1 MRTRF
6 ACRLRLYQTRLN
18 CAMQYTGR
26 LQIAK
31 GNQEKPPVNPMRHV
45 YPPALRLSSVLLLLG
60 LSACAAVEDS
70 PLSSSQLQRQY
81 DKTLTK
87 TEQQAVISD
96 LQSTTSKK
104 ENEAGDKAPA
114 GAESEENT
122 N

>member
-1 MRTRF
+1 MRTSF
-6 ACRLRLYQTRLN
+6 DCRLRLYQRRLN
-18 CAMQYTGR
+18 SVMQYTGR
-26 LQIAK
+26 LQIAR
-31 GNQEKPPVNPMRHV
+31 GNQQKPPSNRMRHV
-45 YPPALRLSSVLLLLG
+45 HPPALRFSAVLLLLG

-96 LQSTTSKK
+96 LQSATSKK
-104 ENEAGDKAPA
+104 EGDTGGDNDPA
-114 GAESEENT
+114 TESDHT

>member
-1 MRTRF
+1 
-6 ACRLRLYQTRLN
+6 
-18 CAMQYTGR
+18 
-26 LQIAK
+26 
-31 GNQEKPPVNPMRHV
+31 MRHV
-45 YPPALRLSSVLLLLG
+45 HPPALRLSGVLLLLG

-96 LQSTTSKK
+96 LQGATTKK
-104 ENEAGDKAPA
+104 EGEKAGEGGEKAGDDGADNDPA
-114 GAESEENT
+114 TESDNT

>member
-1 MRTRF
+1 
-6 ACRLRLYQTRLN
+6 
-18 CAMQYTGR
+18 MQYTGR

-31 GNQEKPPVNPMRHV
+31 GNQQKPFPNRMRHLYPPV
-45 YPPALRLSSVLLLLG
+45 LRLCAVLLLPG

-70 PLSSSQLQRQY
+70 PLSSKQLQRQY

-96 LQSTTSKK
+96 LQGATTKK
-104 ENEAGDKAPA
+104 EGENGEKEGDS
-114 GAESEENT
+114 GADNDPSSESDNT

>member
-1 MRTRF
+1 
-6 ACRLRLYQTRLN
+6 
-18 CAMQYTGR
+18 
-26 LQIAK
+26 
-31 GNQEKPPVNPMRHV
+31 MRHV
-45 YPPALRLSSVLLLLG
+45 HPPVLRFSAVLLLLG

-96 LQSTTSKK
+96 LQGATAKK
-104 ENEAGDKAPA
+104 EGEGGEKAGDDGADNDPA
-114 GAESEENT
+114 TESDNT

>member
-1 MRTRF
+1 
-6 ACRLRLYQTRLN
+6 
-18 CAMQYTGR
+18 MQYTGR

-31 GNQEKPPVNPMRHV
+31 GNQQKPRLDRMRHV
-45 YPPALRLSSVLLLLG
+45 YPPALHLSAVLLLLG

-96 LQSTTSKK
+96 LQSATSKK
-104 ENEAGDKAPA
+104 EDDTGGDNDPA
-114 GAESEENT
+114 TESDHT

>member
-1 MRTRF
+1 
-6 ACRLRLYQTRLN
+6 
-18 CAMQYTGR
+18 MQYTGR

-31 GNQEKPPVNPMRHV
+31 GNQEKPPVKPMRHV
-45 YPPALRLSSVLLLLG
+45 YPPALRLSAVLLLLG

-96 LQSTTSKK
+96 LRNATPKK
-104 ENEAGDKAPA
+104 ENEAGEKASS
-114 GAESEENT
+114 GAESEETNT

>member
-1 MRTRF
+1 
-6 ACRLRLYQTRLN
+6 
-18 CAMQYTGR
+18 MQYTGR
-26 LQIAK
+26 LQIAM
-31 GNQEKPPVNPMRHV
+31 GNQEKPPLNLMRHV
-45 YPPALRLSSVLLLLG
+45 YPPALRLSAVLLLLG

-96 LQSTTSKK
+96 LQSATSKK
-104 ENEAGDKAPA
+104 EGDTGGDNDPA
-114 GAESEENT
+114 TESDHT

>member
-1 MRTRF
+1 
-6 ACRLRLYQTRLN
+6 
-18 CAMQYTGR
+18 MQYTGR

-31 GNQEKPPVNPMRHV
+31 GNQQKPPLNRMRHV
-45 YPPALRLSSVLLLLG
+45 YPPALRLSAVLLLLG

-96 LQSTTSKK
+96 LQSAMTKK
-104 ENEAGDKAPA
+104 ENEAGGEAPA
-114 GAESEENT
+114 GAKSN
-122 N
+122 

>member
-1 MRTRF
+1 
-6 ACRLRLYQTRLN
+6 
-18 CAMQYTGR
+18 MQYTGR

-31 GNQEKPPVNPMRHV
+31 GNQQKPPLNRMRHV
-45 YPPALRLSSVLLLLG
+45 YPPALRLSALLLVLG
-60 LSACAAVEDS
+60 LSACAGGVEDS

-96 LQSTTSKK
+96 LQGATAKK
-104 ENEAGDKAPA
+104 EGGTGEEDNDPA
-114 GAESEENT
+114 TESDNT

>member
-1 MRTRF
+1 
-6 ACRLRLYQTRLN
+6 
-18 CAMQYTGR
+18 MQYTGR

-31 GNQEKPPVNPMRHV
+31 GNQEKPPLNPMRHV
-45 YPPALRLSSVLLLLG
+45 YPPALRFSAVVLLLG

-81 DKTLTK
+81 HKTLTK

-96 LQSTTSKK
+96 LQSATPKK
-104 ENEAGDKAPA
+104 ENEAGGEAPA
-114 GAESEENT
+114 GAESEDNT

>member
-26 LQIAK
+26 WQIAK
-31 GNQEKPPVNPMRHV
+31 GNPQKPSLNRMRHL
-45 YPPALRLSSVLLLLG
+45 YPPALRLSGVLLVLG
-60 LSACAAVEDS
+60 LSACASVEDS
-70 PLSSSQLQRQY
+70 PLTSSQLQRQY

-87 TEQQAVISD
+87 TEQKAVISD
-96 LQSTTSKK
+96 LQGATAKKEGDSGGEANDSTT
-104 ENEAGDKAPA
+104 
-114 GAESEENT
+114 ESDNT